1 MPQSRKPKHA
11 IVGFTAITF
20 VTVLLACGRE
30 SQDANSSRAA
40 TRRDSAG
47 IEIVD
52 NDASAWREGNAWTL
66 DTQPALTIAFD
77 DRTNSGPTDVAGA
90 VRLSNGNVVV
100 ASAQALRLEVY
111 DRTGRFLR
119 TIGRR
124 GDGPGEFRA
133 IARVWRMRGDSLLV
147 FEGGMTR
154 RFVAFDSAGR
164 AGRTWGAFGADSAM
178 HFLVP
183 VAPLSNGDVAMR
195 TMNVITP
202 ATQVRYERPFTTLV
216 LFDSTWQLSHRLGQ
230 FADVGRYRGPGRMLA
245 EAFFAVDTRFA
256 FGASQWVAG
265 DSEHAQYLEYT
276 NAGRLARI
284 VRWRPLAV
292 LVRQEHIEREQE
304 RRVAYYRSRYSN
316 VAWLQR
322 LVIDG
327 GLRPLFLQM
336 RYPLRFPEYS
346 EIQVIDDGHVVLLDF
361 PRIGEEETQQ
371 LALTVLS
378 SVGQLLGRVVLPTRF
393 RPLEIGSDYVLG
405 VRTDDDDVPR
415 VELWHLHRAR

>member
-1 MPQSRKPKHA
+1 MMA
-11 IVGFTAITF
+11 LVA
-20 VTVLLACGRE
+20 VLLACGRE
-30 SQDANSSRAA
+30 SQDTSSSQAE

-47 IEIVD
+47 IEIVT
-52 NDASAWREGNAWTL
+52 NDASAWREGSAWTL

-111 DRTGRFLR
+111 DRAGRFLR

-133 IARVWRMRGDSLLV
+133 ITRIWRMRGDSLLL

-195 TMNVITP
+195 TMTVITP

-216 LFDSTWQLSHRLGQ
+216 LFDATWQLSRRLGQ
-230 FADVGRYRGPGRMLA
+230 FPDVGRYRGPGRMLA
-245 EAFFAVDTRFA
+245 EAFFTADTRFA
-256 FGASQWVAG
+256 FGATQWVAG
-265 DSEHAQYLEYT
+265 DSEHAEYLEYT
-276 NAGRLARI
+276 NDGRLARI

-292 LVRQEHIEREQE
+292 PVRPEHIEREQE
-304 RRVAYYRSRYSN
+304 RRVAYFRSLFSN
-316 VAWLQR
+316 VPRLQR
-322 LVIDG
+322 QFIDG
-327 GLRPLFLQM
+327 GVRPLFVQM
-336 RYPLRFPEYS
+336 QYPLRFPEYS
-346 EIQVIDDGHVVLLDF
+346 EIHVVGDGHVVLLDF

-378 SVGQLLGRVVLPTRF
+378 PVGRLLGRVVLPKRF
-393 RPLEIGSDYVLG
+393 RPLEIGSDYLLG

-415 VELWHLHRAR
+415 VELWHLYRAR